1 MSKTER
7 IQQAKQNA
15 EANIELMA
23 TWPHKKLAERLELV
37 NIQSEIAEQKR
48 DTEALDLLEV
58 WRAQL
63 IEARIHKYENNIP
76 DEVNEIQEAIADIE
90 MVTAKLEE
98 RQEILSEEEPVTSKN
113 KTRPNLS
120 SERVSQD
127 SQLPLF

>member
-7 IQQAKQNA
+7 IKQVKQNA
-15 EANIELMA
+15 ETNIELMA
-23 TWPHKKLAERLELV
+23 TWPHKKLSERLELV

-76 DEVNEIQEAIADIE
+76 DAGNEIQEAIADIE
-90 MVTAKLEE
+90 TVTAKLEK
-98 RQEILSEEEPVTSKN
+98 RQEILSE
-113 KTRPNLS
+113 
-120 SERVSQD
+120 VSA
-127 SQLPLF
+127 SHRSPHM

>member
-1 MSKTER
+1 MSKVAR

-63 IEARIHKYENNIP
+63 IEARIHKYENSIP
-76 DEVNEIQEAIADIE
+76 DAVNEIQEAIADIE
-90 MVTAKLEE
+90 TVVSQEEE
-98 RQEILSEEEPVTSKN
+98 RKEIIEEVYTTRRRPPPNKSSEEV
-113 KTRPNLS
+113 
-120 SERVSQD
+120 
-127 SQLPLF
+127 QLPLF